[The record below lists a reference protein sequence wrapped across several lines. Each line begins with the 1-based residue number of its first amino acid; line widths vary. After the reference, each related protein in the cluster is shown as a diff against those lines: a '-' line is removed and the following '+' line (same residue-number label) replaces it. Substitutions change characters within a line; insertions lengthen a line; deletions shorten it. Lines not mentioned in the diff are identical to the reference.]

1 MYAHPL
7 WLTNVPTAI
16 TIKFE
21 RDASAAYIS
30 WQFLRIILLAVDFEF
45 GCTVLV
51 SFSSTSQRMIGF
63 RYSVDGH
70 LLIALYQSAHQS
82 ARGHRLNWLI
92 DFGRNWSDLHMS
104 HWNFDEKVS
113 NDVFYLPNASIGFR
127 AEQTK
132 NPNLLLNINR
142 LPLIFSCIDNKQAIG
157 LPPITC
163 PDSLRLN
170 VGYRCTDFDILFIY
184 IHETISFKNCL
195 LHVNNWQ
202 FLRFTKHN
210 KLSPIVKFLFI
221 STKCQI

>member
-1 MYAHPL
+1 M
-7 WLTNVPTAI
+7 
-16 TIKFE
+16 
-21 RDASAAYIS
+21 
-30 WQFLRIILLAVDFEF
+30 
-45 GCTVLV
+45 
-51 SFSSTSQRMIGF
+51 SFSCPMHWGNYGGGGRSGVKPLPPKTGKN
-63 RYSVDGH
+63 SVKF
-70 LLIALYQSAHQS
+70 LIEIQKINIFEIFTWKTPMKNSWL
-82 ARGHRLNWLI
+82 RLWP
-92 DFGRNWSDLHMS
+92 
-104 HWNFDEKVS
+104 
-113 NDVFYLPNASIGFR
+113 YASIGFR

-142 LPLIFSCIDNKQAIG
+142 LPLIFSCIDNKQEIG